1 MATYPAITPANG
13 VWVDVPPVAA
23 DRLAVAFGGPLW
35 ISDDASP
42 NVAQAIPLLEGASFF
57 VAANRTI
64 RVAQAGRDASLRLMD
79 Y

>member
-1 MATYPAITPANG
+1 MATYDPVTPDPGQWAS
-13 VWVDVPPVAA
+13 VPTAA
-23 DRLAVAFGGPLW
+23 VDRLAVAFGGPLW

-57 VAANRTI
+57 VAANRAV
-64 RVAQAGRDASLRLMD
+64 RVMQAATGASLRLMD

>member
-1 MATYPAITPANG
+1 MATYPPVTPANG
-13 VWVDVPPVAA
+13 TWTAVPPAA
-23 DRLAVAFGGPLW
+23 TDRLAVAFGGPLW

-57 VAANRTI
+57 IVASRAVKVT
-64 RVAQAGRDASLRLMD
+64 QAATGASLRLID

>member
-1 MATYPAITPANG
+1 MATYPPVTPDPGQWAS
-13 VWVDVPPVAA
+13 VPIAA
-23 DRLAVAFGGPLW
+23 VDRLAVAFGGPLW

-42 NVAQAIPLLEGASFF
+42 NVAQAIPLLEGAAFF

-64 RVAQAGRDASLRLMD
+64 RVLQAGSGASLRLID